1 MKELNTFRQFLAEGD
16 KDHKHTYK
24 QIDPDG
30 TAECTKCGLRNSD
43 PSKTG
48 EKVVKENDKNDS
60 FDVEAALKQALRN
73 ESGRDNDVRLVDYD
87 NMKRKTT
94 LTLSNV
100 VVSSMINGVRSQE
113 DIGRVV
119 LIHDGE
125 DWSIGY

>member
-1 MKELNTFRQFLAEGD
+1 MKELNTFRQYL
-16 KDHKHTYK
+16 
-24 QIDPDG
+24 
-30 TAECTKCGLRNSD
+30 
-43 PSKTG
+43 
-48 EKVVKENDKNDS
+48 KENDKNDS

-100 VVSSMINGVRSQE
+100 VVSSIINGVRSQE

>member
-100 VVSSMINGVRSQE
+100 VVSSIINGVRSQE